1 MPIRG
6 ELNGRRVVTV
16 RAIAGAAPVI
26 AALIVVLFAA
36 SYLVSTLLGFPGSL
50 GLPTIVRY
58 LGGAVVLLGV
68 SIAAWAVRARGAA
81 NMVVSTYVT
90 FAKAIRRTPASEMS
104 GRMEPL
110 VVSGPQ
116 KYTRNPLYFGVVMTV
131 FGLALAGASS
141 FVFVATVVL
150 LLWFSLVMIPME
162 ERELR
167 ALFGEEWARYSDET
181 PMLIPF
187 TKRKNRSEA

>member
-1 MPIRG
+1 M
-6 ELNGRRVVTV
+6 
-16 RAIAGAAPVI
+16 
-26 AALIVVLFAA
+26 
-36 SYLVSTLLGFPGSL
+36 
-50 GLPTIVRY
+50 
-58 LGGAVVLLGV
+58 LLGV